1 MWDIQG
7 GMGCVKEMSK
17 IDECGMDN
25 FGALDSRERT
35 IAIIG
40 CRRWAQTAKQKRD
53 EISKRFYKI
62 WIKRNERP
70 NVESVSSSSRN
81 GCSV

>member
-40 CRRWAQTAKQKRD
+40 CRRWAQTAKQKRN
-53 EISKRFYKI
+53 EISERFYEKY
-62 WIKRNERP
+62 
-70 NVESVSSSSRN
+70 
-81 GCSV
+81 G

>member
-25 FGALDSRERT
+25 FGALDSRENT
-35 IAIIG
+35 IDILG
-40 CRRWAQTAKQKRD
+40 DRWWAQTAKRRGD
-53 EISKRFYKI
+53 EISKRFYEKY
-62 WIKRNERP
+62 
-70 NVESVSSSSRN
+70 
-81 GCSV
+81 G